1 MATTQSTATIRNSD
15 GTTTTAT
22 ITEPDKAAQQRA
34 AANSRAQQ
42 ATLQHLLVKSQIGND
57 LLESEI
63 LVFELSEPSQFG
75 SSQTGEL
82 PLPVEKR
89 RLRNA
94 DLAAHLGDWNNPSPP
109 ASGRKRSVA
118 R

>member
-42 ATLQHLLVKSQIGND
+42 ATLG
-57 LLESEI
+57 
-63 LVFELSEPSQFG
+63 
-75 SSQTGEL
+75 
-82 PLPVEKR
+82 
-89 RLRNA
+89 
-94 DLAAHLGDWNNPSPP
+94 
-109 ASGRKRSVA
+109 SVA
-118 R
+118 NYVRTFSLKPNTVFPKDSISGIVWFEDKKYKEVVVTIIIDGISYEFPFEKKK